1 MNIRA
6 LASAAAAF
14 ALSSTAFAAPTKI
27 MFIGDS
33 ITNGG
38 QTYASYRYPLYF
50 DLTDA
55 GYSLDVV
62 GSSTTLY
69 NGSTPNSTLYPK
81 YNTTFDKNHEG
92 YWGITTTNFLAQ
104 KSTVAANYAPEVVTI
119 FLGSN
124 DVNENVSNASNNYKT
139 STDNLG
145 LIIDKLRA
153 KNPNVKIALAQIIP
167 ATPTASYGFINANPK
182 MPGYNA
188 AVAAFAATKTTASS
202 PIVVVDQYTNY
213 NPIALNQTSDGVHP
227 NQYGEQLIA
236 DRFYRALQPLLSPGQ
251 AVKSAGIHLGNTS
264 FEGANLS
271 DGGVA
276 TLPAG
281 QGWTFKGTANADGGI
296 FNPGAATYTGAAG
309 NNTPSGALGSSSA
322 YLYNI
327 NPATQ
332 ETLSTITQQL
342 GAFIMADTDYTLT
355 VAVGN
360 RLAGNPYG
368 TTYGGYLVELLADG
382 VVIGSQS
389 DFIIPASGTF
399 ADISFTI
406 DSNSLDPALLGKE
419 ISILLSQTSLA
430 SHASTDFDNVRLT
443 ATSNAVPEPGTMM
456 LGLLG
461 AVALALV
468 SARKIKR
475 ASAR

>member
-6 LASAAAAF
+6 LASAATAV
-14 ALSSTAFAAPTKI
+14 ALSSTAVAAPTKI

-81 YNTTFDKNHEG
+81 YNTTFDRNHEG
-92 YWGITTTNFLAQ
+92 YWGITTTNFLSQ

-139 STDNLG
+139 STDNIG

-153 KNPNVKIALAQIIP
+153 KNPNVKIAIAQIIP
-167 ATPTASYGFINANPK
+167 ATSTASYGFASANAK

-213 NPIALNQTSDGVHP
+213 NPVALNQTSDGVHP

-251 AVKSAGIHLGNTS
+251 AVKSADIHLGNTS

-271 DGGVA
+271 DTGVA

-281 QGWTFKGTANADGGI
+281 QGWTFKNTANADGGI

-309 NNTPSGALGSSSA
+309 NGTPSGALGSSAA
-322 YLYNI
+322 YVYNI
-327 NPATQ
+327 NTATP
-332 ETLSTITQQL
+332 ETRMTISQQL
-342 GAFIMADTDYTLT
+342 GAFIMESMEYTLT
-355 VAVGN
+355 VAIGN
-360 RLAGNPYG
+360 RLATNTYG
-368 TTYGGYLVELLADG
+368 TTYGGYSVELLAG
-382 VVIGSQS
+382 GTVIGSQS
-389 DFIIPASGTF
+389 DLIIPAEGTF

-406 DSNSLDPALLGKE
+406 DSNALDPSFLGKE
-419 ISILLSQTSLA
+419 LSIVLSQTSLVA
-430 SHASTDFDNVRLT
+430 HASTDFDNVRLT
-443 ATSNAVPEPGTMM
+443 ATSNAVPEPGTAT

-461 AVALALV
+461 IAVLAFV
-468 SARKIKR
+468 SARKRQR
-475 ASAR
+475 AA